1 VISMAQKRSISND
14 LMGRVKPASTSD
26 KAVPS
31 GRRVESTWFQG
42 ASGIGAGPALMKWL
56 LYI

>member
-1 VISMAQKRSISND
+1 MISMAQKRSVSND

-31 GRRVESTWFQG
+31 GRREESTWFQE
-42 ASGIGAGPALMKWL
+42 ASGIGAGHALMKWF